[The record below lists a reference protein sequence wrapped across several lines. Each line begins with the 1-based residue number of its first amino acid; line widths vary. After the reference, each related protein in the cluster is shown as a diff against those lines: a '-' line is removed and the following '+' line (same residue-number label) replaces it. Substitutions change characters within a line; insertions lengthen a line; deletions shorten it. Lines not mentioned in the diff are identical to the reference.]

1 MKTHIG
7 TAFNFQRSLAPDA
20 NAEKPISL
28 PTLLWNISWWVLVFQ
43 KIWKRNTV
51 FAPCPS
57 EKTTKFLS
65 WKDNTRETKEKSLK
79 FTDLDGASML
89 KNSPNPRLT
98 ANLSKCPLNLPN
110 VSSQNLNWIMT
121 APNSSPERPPEVP
134 EKEKNIPKKTS
145 KRNDL

>member
-28 PTLLWNISWWVLVFQ
+28 PILLWNISWWVLVFL

-89 KNSPNPRLT
+89 KNSPKPKLMVFYIW
-98 ANLSKCPLNLPN
+98 S
-110 VSSQNLNWIMT
+110 IMIYRT
-121 APNSSPERPPEVP
+121 
-134 EKEKNIPKKTS
+134 T
-145 KRNDL
+145 RNDSHQTQSMCFDQIEIGQRQNQSFS